1 MMAITHAAIAAAG
14 TSLLF
19 GTSDLTYLSLAVV
32 GSQLPDL
39 DSTESVL
46 GQICFPLSNW
56 IENRYPHRS
65 VTHSFMASAALTLG
79 SMAVGY
85 LVGGKLWAFIA
96 LPVGHLMACF
106 SDTFTRQGV
115 QLFWPEPVWCISVS
129 NPRRR
134 LITGGPGEYWVLA
147 IAVGLLVLGCWMASK
162 GGVTGQVNQ
171 SLGLRGGAIATYNAN
186 ATRDVYANI
195 TGVWADDRSRADGR
209 YLILGTDGKEFIV
222 TDGAGVYHTGQ
233 SMAVEKL
240 APALGDATS
249 RQIQTLT
256 FNDEE
261 PAAQLRQ
268 LAIAHPG
275 RKLYL
280 SGTLT
285 VDYPEGINLTI
296 PGRSIQTATLS
307 GESLTLNYHPLDL
320 ALLQLSDQWV
330 MGQLTVL
337 IQ

>member
-19 GTSDLTYLSLAVV
+19 GTSDLTYLALAVV

-39 DSTESVL
+39 DSTESVV

-65 VTHSFMASAALTLG
+65 VTHSFLATAALAVV
-79 SMAVGY
+79 SIAVGY
-85 LVGGKLWAFIA
+85 FARGGLWVFLA
-96 LPVGHLMACF
+96 LPVGHLLACF
-106 SDTFTRQGV
+106 ADTFTRKGV

-134 LITGGPGEYWVLA
+134 LVTGGPGEYWVLA
-147 IAVGLLVLGCWMASK
+147 IAVGLLVLGCWMAGA

-171 SLGLRGGAIATYNAN
+171 SLGLRTGAIATYNAN
-186 ATRDVYANI
+186 GTRDVYADI
-195 TGVWADDRSRADGR
+195 VGVWAGDRSRADGR
-209 YLILGTDGKEFIV
+209 YLILATDGREFVV
-222 TDGAGVYHTGQ
+222 TDGTGIYHTGQ
-233 SMAVEKL
+233 NMAVEKL
-240 APALGDATS
+240 STTVGAPST
-249 RQIQTLT
+249 RQTQMLT

-261 PAAQLRQ
+261 PSALLQQ
-268 LAIAHPG
+268 LAIAHSG
-275 RKLYL
+275 RKVYL

-285 VDYPEGINLTI
+285 VDYPEGIQLGA
-296 PGRSIQTATLS
+296 PGRGLQSATLS
-307 GESLTLNYHPLDL
+307 GESLKLNYHPLDL
-320 ALLQLSDQWV
+320 ALPQLVDQWV
-330 MGQLTVL
+330 TGSLTVL